1 MNRMDKI
8 RANIA
13 QRKGSFE
20 RDNSVFTFWNLGFNS
35 SATLRLL
42 PYNDPTTGNFWTE
55 KVMVPMMFVD
65 PDDEQK
71 TIFYKAP
78 CREMYARDSQD
89 LCPMLVP
96 VRALYQ
102 EAEELKNTGQ
112 DTESKRLIKVAG
124 LHWKKPTFY
133 YQGFVIKPGFT
144 ESEDVPENP
153 IRVFPFV
160 KQIHKIIENS
170 IDSKDDPFDFLPT
183 GDFTE
188 DDIAALNGDID
199 EAELDRILKKFEGH
213 NFVVHKTKQG
223 EYANWSVGTGWARNS
238 KAMLTEDQ
246 IIALSEYGYHDLS
259 VRLPERPSEEK
270 YEIFR
275 EMMDVSIDRLLN
287 GGDGYWNKEW
297 EAAGIKPISTGKRT
311 ESSDE
316 GNTDTTNTKTSS
328 ASKLKDKL
336 SKSNGGKS
344 VSADALGKIRKSRG
358 AKAAKPDDDADAPS
372 TSEAVKA
379 PPTHVKELAAKI
391 KGRISREA
399 S

>member
-1 MNRMDKI
+1 MNRIETI
-8 RANIA
+8 RANLA
-13 QRKGSFE
+13 QRKGSYE
-20 RDNSVFTFWNLGFNS
+20 RDNSVFPFWNLAFNS

-78 CREMYARDSQD
+78 CREMYVRDSQD

-96 VRALYQ
+96 VRALYK

-246 IIALSEYGYHDLS
+246 IVALSEYGYHDLS
-259 VRLPERPSEEK
+259 VRLPDRPSEEK
-270 YEIFR
+270 YSIFR

-316 GNTDTTNTKTSS
+316 ENTDTTNTKTSS

-358 AKAAKPDDDADAPS
+358 AKAAKPDADAPS

-379 PPTHVKELAAKI
+379 PPTNVKELAAKI